1 MHRLLLAGPML
12 LLVAALT
19 GCGGGDASSSSDTT
33 AAEAAGEMA
42 GAHEGDTPEATGA
55 AREPAVPV
63 RDTAVTYASMGED
76 QKATGYLAAPAR
88 ADSVLRARGLDP
100 STAALPGLIVIHEW
114 WGLNDNIRTA
124 TRRLAGEGYRALA
137 VDLYDGDNAETPD
150 QARKLMQAAMENTDR
165 LRANLKQAHDYLRSA
180 GAPRVA
186 VLGWCF
192 GGGMALRAAA
202 AEPAR
207 LDGAVVYY
215 GSPEGIPDTQIRKIS
230 FPIIGFYGSADQAI
244 SLDAVRAF
252 EKQMSE
258 APGSFDL
265 HVYDGAGHAF
275 ANPSGTN
282 YDPEAAAD
290 AWAKTTRFL
299 QSTLAAPSGGTA
311 GAR

>member
-1 MHRLLLAGPML
+1 VLLLAL
-12 LLVAALT
+12 ALV
-19 GCGGGDASSSSDTT
+19 GCGGSDAPSASDTT

-42 GAHEGDTPEATGA
+42 EAHEGDTPAATGA

-63 RDTAVTYASMGED
+63 QDTTVAYATMGEK
-76 QKATGYLAAPAR
+76 QGATGYLAEPAR
-88 ADSVLRARGLDP
+88 PDSVLRARGRDP
-100 STAALPGLIVIHEW
+100 ATGALPGLIVIHEW

-137 VDLYDGDNAETPD
+137 VDLYDGESAETPG

-165 LRANLKQAHDYLRSA
+165 LRANLKQAHDYLRDT

-207 LDGAVVYY
+207 FDGAVVYY
-215 GSPEGIPDTQIRKIS
+215 GSPEGIPEAQVRRIS
-230 FPIIGFYGSADQAI
+230 FPVIGFYGSEDQAI

-252 EKQMSE
+252 EEQMSG

-299 QSTLAAPSGGTA
+299 QAALAAPSGGTA